1 MVLAHEGFNADDTL
15 FIDDGEINLK
25 GAQALGLHTFLPQNG
40 ELWGKRLEQELNI
53 VIR

>member
-1 MVLAHEGFNADDTL
+1 MVLAREGFNADETM